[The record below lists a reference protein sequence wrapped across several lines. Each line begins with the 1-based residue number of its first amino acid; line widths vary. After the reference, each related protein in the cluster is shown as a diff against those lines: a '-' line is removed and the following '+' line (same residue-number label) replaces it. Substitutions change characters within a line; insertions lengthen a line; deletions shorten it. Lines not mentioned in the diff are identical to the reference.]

1 MDRGQKIKFTDT
13 DESNFKRQRVNTYP
27 ISYGKKYQ
35 RPSFNRRADYRQ
47 RDENARSSTATSNI
61 ISDSTN
67 SFRIPKKSN
76 KWLGKDEV

>member
-13 DESNFKRQRVNTYP
+13 DESNFKRQRVNTYS

-47 RDENARSSTATSNI
+47 RDENASSTATSNI

-67 SFRIPKKSN
+67 SFRIPKNSN
-76 KWLGKDEV
+76 K